1 MFSYILTANPDY
13 LPAAVDE
20 IRGLDRYARSVSE
33 FEGIAVI
40 ESSLDVPSMQM
51 RLQTRQPIFVRHI
64 QPGEWREVL
73 TGTGQ
78 DLGALVRATLR
89 LPSMALIQSGT
100 RFAVQARVL
109 SGTEAFRPYTPY
121 TPYAIKD
128 AIVPSV
134 IAQTGGIEDV
144 REPEVVISVLVLKE
158 VGFVGIS
165 PVYFNLSDW
174 SGGMR
179 RFARTDDQLSRAEF
193 KLLEA
198 FEVFNVGIPKTGTAL
213 DLGAAPG
220 GWTRVLREQ
229 GLRVLAI
236 DPADLD
242 PSLTDDRE
250 VSSIKGYAAEWVD
263 KLKAQRVK
271 FDVVVSDM
279 RMDARDAARLM
290 VNAAPLLHLRSFA
303 VISLKLPPPGT
314 PGLDPITLVQTA
326 LEELKSRYRVVKAR
340 QLFHN
345 RHEVTVYLEL

>member
-1 MFSYILTANPDY
+1 MATYILTANPDY
-13 LPAAVDE
+13 LYAALDE
-20 IRGLDRYARSVSE
+20 MRRLDRYARSVLE
-33 FEGIAVI
+33 FDGIAVV
-40 ESSLDVPSMQM
+40 EASLDVPAMQM
-51 RLQTRQPIFVRHI
+51 RLQNRPPIFIRHL
-64 QPGEWREVL
+64 QPGEWREGL

-78 DLGALVRATLR
+78 DLGALVRAVSR
-89 LPSMALIQSGT
+89 LPSIALIQSGT
-100 RFAVQARVL
+100 RFAVQARVIAGADA
-109 SGTEAFRPYTPY
+109 SRPY

-128 AIVPSV
+128 AIVPAV
-134 IAQTGGIEDV
+134 IAQTGGVEDV
-144 REPEVVISVLVLKE
+144 RDPEVVISVLVLKE
-158 VGFVGIS
+158 LGFAGIS
-165 PVYFNLSDW
+165 PVQFNLSDW

-198 FEVFNVGIPKTGTAL
+198 FELFNVAYPQGGTAL

-220 GWTRVLREQ
+220 GWTRILREQ
-229 GLRVLAI
+229 GLKVLAV

-242 PSLTDDRE
+242 PSLTNDPDIRYMR
-250 VSSIKGYAAEWVD
+250 GYAAEWVD

-271 FDVVVSDM
+271 FDIIVSDI

-290 VNAAPLLHLRSFA
+290 VETAPLFHLRSCA

-314 PGLDPITLVQTA
+314 PGLNPVDIVQTA
-326 LEELKSRYRVVKAR
+326 LEELQSRFRTVRAR